1 MLRNSAFSIALTS
14 VYLLVFVG
22 LLHQEVSLRLI
33 MLLFSL
39 GPFLLVWM
47 IWTVLKDGR
56 YSGGHL
62 GPDRDWGYQDR
73 RNEDLGTFS

>member
-1 MLRNSAFSIALTS
+1 MLRNPAFSIALTS
-14 VYLLVFVG
+14 IYLLVFVV

-39 GPFLLVWM
+39 APCLLLWM
-47 IWTVLKDGR
+47 VWTVLKHGR
-56 YSGGHL
+56 YTGRPL
-62 GPDRDWGYQDR
+62 GSDREWGYQDR

>member
-39 GPFLLVWM
+39 APFLLVWM

-56 YSGGHL
+56 YSGGPL
-62 GPDRDWGYQDR
+62 GPDREWGYQDR